1 MRPLFFLFPL
11 IAFAQEAE
19 RTCMLKLAWWDAP
32 TTIPGPTLA
41 LASDGAEPKPFSP
54 QVMNFTT
61 TARNRGDVAN
71 FLVKEVV
78 KDPKAGKDAITWN
91 PFASV
96 SLPKDDDT
104 LGVILLTDT
113 AGKKGGGRA
122 FSLGANNFPMGSV
135 RLVNLT
141 TRQLLLGM
149 DNRTI
154 AVSPGNTGTHPKV
167 FQKAEISEI
176 TVVANIQ
183 GEAKPVFTT
192 KSEFSGLFRLILFV
206 AEVQN
211 SDPVSFEVRTIVDF
225 PQPETKTP
233 TTKPSTE
240 TKSSR

>member
-1 MRPLFFLFPL
+1 MRTVFFLFPL
-11 IAFAQEAE
+11 IAFTQEAE
-19 RTCMLKLAWWDAP
+19 RTCTLKLAWWDAP
-32 TTIPGPTLA
+32 ATIPGPTLA

-71 FLVKEVV
+71 LVVKEIS
-78 KDPKAGKDAITWN
+78 KDPKAGKDTITWN

-96 SLPKDDDT
+96 NLPKGDDT

-113 AGKKGGGRA
+113 AGKKGAGRA
-122 FSLGANNFPMGSV
+122 FSIDPTKFPMGSV

-141 TRQLLLGM
+141 NHQLLLGM
-149 DNRTI
+149 DGRTVL
-154 AVSPGNTGTHPKV
+154 ATAGNTVTHPRI
-167 FQKAEISEI
+167 FQKVEISEI

-192 KSEFSGLFRLILFV
+192 KSEFSGLFRLIVFV
-206 AEVQN
+206 NEVADSN
-211 SDPVSFEVRTIVDF
+211 PVSFEVRTIIDF